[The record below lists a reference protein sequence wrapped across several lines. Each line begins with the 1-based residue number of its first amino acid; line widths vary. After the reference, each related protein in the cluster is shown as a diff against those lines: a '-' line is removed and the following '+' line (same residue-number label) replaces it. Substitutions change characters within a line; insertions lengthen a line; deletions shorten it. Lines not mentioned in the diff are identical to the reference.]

1 MALWQGKF
9 ICGIIARIPLDK
21 EGYLTGRTEVITMVY
36 RVIIEKGEDFG
47 YVVHCPAIPGC
58 HSQGNTIEE
67 AIENVKDAIRGCLSV
82 LDEEVTVSANELGVM
97 EIEI

>member
-1 MALWQGKF
+1 
-9 ICGIIARIPLDK
+9 
-21 EGYLTGRTEVITMVY
+21 MVY

-67 AIENVKDAIRGCLSV
+67 AIENIKDAIRGCLSV
-82 LDEEVTVSANELGVM
+82 LDKEISISAKELGVM
-97 EIEI
+97 EIEV